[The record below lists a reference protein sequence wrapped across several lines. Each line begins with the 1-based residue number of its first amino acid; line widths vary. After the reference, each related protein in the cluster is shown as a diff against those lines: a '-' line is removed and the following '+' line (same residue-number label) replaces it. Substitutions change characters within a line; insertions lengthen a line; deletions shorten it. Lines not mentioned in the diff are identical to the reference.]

1 MEKLLDQKVR
11 ELLHARRGGWLD
23 IAMRA
28 KVSHSWISKFVNG
41 HIPNPGYGRLQRLAE
56 LLEAAPM
63 DVATAREAESGLEK
77 RGSAHARH

>member
-11 ELLHARRGGWLD
+11 ELLHARRGGWLE
-23 IAMRA
+23 IATQA

-56 LLEAAPM
+56 LLEAAHTGSEFGCGA
-63 DVATAREAESGLEK
+63 DSAFEK
-77 RGSAHARH
+77 RGPPHAIT